1 MRWDERQKCPSP
13 KNKNDTMSRRWPYIT
28 TVFLNILLD
37 FYLNQQH
44 PQDISMIGTKPA
56 FHFPR
61 KALRLADA
69 ERQRQLE
76 QLSMACENLA
86 EARQGGPP
94 FSRSFQGPLKMGMVG
109 RTLRWR
115 IFDFTSIDSFGIEWT
130 GILILNGHS
139 FTNKKFCWSCW
150 LDCLRACALG
160 NSVLDQ
166 RLKSDKTYLPN
177 DQ

>member
-1 MRWDERQKCPSP
+1 
-13 KNKNDTMSRRWPYIT
+13 MSRRWPYIT

-86 EARQGGPP
+86 EARQGG
-94 FSRSFQGPLKMGMVG
+94 RSLGWK
-109 RTLRWR
+109 TW
-115 IFDFTSIDSFGIEWT
+115 DFTSKKLGIGRW
-130 GILILNGHS
+130 IHN
-139 FTNKKFCWSCW
+139 
-150 LDCLRACALG
+150 D
-160 NSVLDQ
+160 
-166 RLKSDKTYLPN
+166 TY
-177 DQ
+177 

>member
-1 MRWDERQKCPSP
+1 
-13 KNKNDTMSRRWPYIT
+13 MSRRWPYIT

-94 FSRSFQGPLKMGMVG
+94 FSRSFQGPLKWGWWEG
-109 RTLRWR
+109 
-115 IFDFTSIDSFGIEWT
+115 
-130 GILILNGHS
+130 
-139 FTNKKFCWSCW
+139 
-150 LDCLRACALG
+150 
-160 NSVLDQ
+160 
-166 RLKSDKTYLPN
+166 P
-177 DQ
+177 